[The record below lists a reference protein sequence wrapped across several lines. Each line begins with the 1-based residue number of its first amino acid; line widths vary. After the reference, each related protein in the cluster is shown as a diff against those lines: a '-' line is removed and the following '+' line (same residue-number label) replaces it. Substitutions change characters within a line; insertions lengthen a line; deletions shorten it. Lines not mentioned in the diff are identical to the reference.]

1 MKITRDK
8 DARAGKRRKTS
19 FQRPR
24 APSSRA
30 PREGEAAGAR
40 AMAGASSL
48 LERGRWRVRGGP
60 YLLVLPLLG
69 LSSGARGDG
78 AAQGPAAR
86 LTVEVGRADV
96 GWGDGG
102 GGGGEGDEGPAPRGR
117 RLVAVLRGDGGV
129 RPDGGRRQ
137 TGGRAGRPQG
147 RHRGGGPLRGRH
159 RGVSCGGRTENG

>member
-1 MKITRDK
+1 MKITRDE
-8 DARAGKRRKTS
+8 DARAGRQRK
-19 FQRPR
+19 P
-24 APSSRA
+24 ASSGRGLP
-30 PREGEAAGAR
+30 PREPHER
-40 AMAGASSL
+40 ERRR
-48 LERGRWRVRGGP
+48 ERGRWRAPAPSSSAGDGGP

-69 LSSGARGDG
+69 LSGGARGDG

-102 GGGGEGDEGPAPRGR
+102 GGGGEGDEGPAPRGG

-137 TGGRAGRPQG
+137 AGGRAGRPQG